1 MRAPDPVPC
10 LKEQLAHEIVHRL
23 DGWTQ
28 DVAAN
33 FIGTD
38 PSRVSDLRRGR
49 LERFSLQQLIRFIT
63 RDSGAVTLHV
73 TWTSR
78 WKKLRDQRDQRRVPP
93 RTPRPGATPS
103 TKR

>member
-1 MRAPDPVPC
+1 MRAPDPVPR

-23 DGWTQ
+23 DGWRQ
-28 DVAAN
+28 DLAGS

-49 LERFSLQQLIRFIT
+49 LDRFSLQQLVRFIS
-63 RDSGAVTLHV
+63 RDHGTVTLQV

-78 WKKLRDQRDQRRVPP
+78 WQKLRDQRDQRRTVP
-93 RTPRPGATPS
+93 RTPRPGATPP
-103 TKR
+103 TRR